1 MTASLRAIALIIIS
15 ILCLLWGCR
24 AIKPDQPANTQKPAF
39 DYHMD
44 HFAGSPISGPVPV
57 DVNTLTLEKAYAVTV
72 TWMALNA
79 LPEDKLDPMESHTRL
94 ITRKPDSETIAP
106 VARFAQGARFGT
118 VGQPDAFIS
127 DLSQDPNLDVGH
139 LNTQVT
145 VLPAGVTALFGVMPS
160 ERNHSQGDD
169 RLELMVSRAHRSSPA
184 SETPGNRTETVEIAF
199 ALSNAT
205 PMSLNLPQIDDGPG
219 ETSTNQPEQAAAPDS
234 ESQRITE
241 TIILQALP
249 IDESLTLSAILPS
262 PGPHNPNTAL
272 AALVTLCR
280 LSPADPNQ
288 SALSTKYKACQA
300 DVKDHTERLNA
311 PLASTQRPDLDQAM
325 DHLLTSKR
333 WRSLLFYL
341 AQTTGAPVTRE
352 IALSASTDLARQV
365 ARYIYRA
372 ALEHPAAQI
381 RALAWLLESQCY
393 QVLIDQAEAD
403 QLPVALEAVLALHT
417 GQVGRD
423 PTTLKEL
430 INTSTGL
437 DDFQRRLVTENT
449 IYLDDMS
456 PAARV
461 RAFEWLKIQEQ
472 APAGFDPLASLSQR
486 RAALKE
492 PALPVGD

>member
-1 MTASLRAIALIIIS
+1 MIASLRTYIFIIVALI
-15 ILCLLWGCR
+15 CMQWGCR
-24 AIKPDQPANTQKPAF
+24 VIQPNRSVTALEPSF
-39 DYHMD
+39 DYHLD
-44 HFAGSPISGPVPV
+44 HFAGSPVTGPIPV

-72 TWMALNA
+72 TWMTLDA

-94 ITRKPDSETIAP
+94 ITRKPDTETISP
-106 VARFAQGARFGT
+106 VTRLAQGARFGT
-118 VGQPDAFIS
+118 IDQPETFMS

-139 LNTQVT
+139 LNIQVT
-145 VLPAGVTALFGVMPS
+145 VLPAGVTAVFGVMSPDRS
-160 ERNHSQGDD
+160 HSQGNDQ
-169 RLELMVSRAHRSSPA
+169 LELLVSRVHRSSQA
-184 SETPGNRTETVEIAF
+184 SDKPGDRIETVEIAF
-199 ALSNAT
+199 ALNNAT
-205 PMSLNLPQIDDGPG
+205 PMRLNLPQTDDGPG
-219 ETSTNQPEQAAAPDS
+219 ETATGQPEQAATL
-234 ESQRITE
+234 ELETQRITE
-241 TIILQALP
+241 LIVLQAMP
-249 IDESLTLSAILPS
+249 IEESLTLSAILPS
-262 PGPHNPNTAL
+262 PGSLNPKTAL
-272 AALVTLCR
+272 AALVTLR
-280 LSPADPNQ
+280 KLSPADPNQ

-300 DVKDHTERLNA
+300 DVKGHARRLSDT
-311 PLASTQRPDLDQAM
+311 LASTQRPDLDQAI
-325 DHLLTSKR
+325 DHLLTSER

-372 ALEHPAAQI
+372 AMERPAAHTQS
-381 RALAWLLESQCY
+381 LTWLLESQCY

-437 DDFQRRLVTENT
+437 DDFQRRLVTENI

-456 PAARV
+456 PAARM
-461 RAFEWLKIQEQ
+461 RAFEWLKTKEQ
-472 APAGFDPLASLSQR
+472 APADFDPLASLSER

-492 PALPVGD
+492 PTLSVGD